1 MLTSRRSQIVGLLS
15 AASITAIAGVS
26 SLASAATIVYEPF
39 NYPSVA
45 NGTTMNGVVTNAT
58 GLTGNYSVAGVGTYA
73 VTYDT
78 SGLTFGNLQTQ
89 GGSVTESGNQ
99 PDISAQMSVASP
111 VAGSTLYGS
120 YLIQSSTAAP
130 GSEVAALVFGPKNA
144 TDVNANI
151 NIAAEEYG
159 DNNGVVRAGGASANG
174 VGTALSVNTPYLE
187 LFQISGINATSGNV
201 SASEWTL
208 SSSQFAN
215 FQGNLTATALD
226 AAATGTAANEV
237 TQEAI
242 VNNANPGGSYPT
254 INSSTYL
261 SLYTYSMTNQFDE
274 IRLSQNSLADVAPV
288 PEPATLGL
296 TAIGG
301 LGLLLLKRRKVV

>member
-1 MLTSRRSQIVGLLS
+1 MFTSRKFMFSGLLS
-15 AASITAIAGVS
+15 AAAIAAVAGVS
-26 SLASAATIVYEPF
+26 SLAAAATIVYEPF
-39 NYPSVA
+39 NYSSLA
-45 NGTTMNGVVTNAT
+45 NGASMNGVATNAT

-78 SGLTFGNLQTQ
+78 SGLTLGNLQVQ
-89 GGSVTESGNQ
+89 GGSVTETGNQ
-99 PDISAQMSVASP
+99 PDISAQMRITSP
-111 VAGSTLYGS
+111 VSGSTLYGS
-120 YLIQSSTAAP
+120 YLINSSSAAA
-130 GSEVAALVFGPKNA
+130 GSAVAALVFGPKNG
-144 TDVNANI
+144 TDTNANI

-159 DNNGVVRAGGASANG
+159 HNYGQITAGGAQANG
-174 VGTALSVNTPYLE
+174 TGTALSLNTTYLE

-201 SASEWTL
+201 SAAEWTL

-242 VNNANPGGSYPT
+242 ANNVSPGGNYPT

-288 PEPATLGL
+288 PEPAALAL
-296 TAIGG
+296 VAVGG
-301 LGLLLLKRRKVV
+301 LGLLLLKRRRMV